1 MPYDFG
7 LLDLN
12 ILSAKTRTEMAK
24 MYPAPTNYMSDKF
37 FPGRGIDSNKA
48 FWDILYRNNGSMGY
62 IDKGG
67 LPLSSPRS
75 KVGEAY
81 LEVAY
86 KKETFFMDAN
96 ETRWQR
102 KPGTQNQQT
111 IEDAIIEQ
119 QQIMF
124 NRLYNTNELEAW
136 ACMRGTY
143 TYTTN
148 KGQAVTVDYGM
159 PSEYKITV
167 SVAGDKWSNIASDII
182 GQVKTYKRLLK
193 NVQDASI
200 KMYCRSAVMDMIC
213 KNTGYLSDLGDN
225 IVRQQIALEGKINRI
240 AGVPIEVVDTT
251 YTTDEGTETHFLA
264 ANEIFMVGDNI
275 GKRLI
280 APAAEAGGSKSKF
293 IHVWEENKERFG
305 TGMLVGEYSL
315 PALYNP
321 LGVVHVKVCD

>member
-1 MPYDFG
+1 MPYDYG

-12 ILSAKTRTEMAK
+12 ILSEKTRTEMAK
-24 MYPAPTNYMSDKF
+24 MYPAPTNYMSGLF
-37 FPGRGIDSNKA
+37 FPERGIDSNKA

-75 KVGEAY
+75 KVGEGY

-124 NRLYNTNELEAW
+124 NRLYNTNEIEAW
-136 ACMRGTY
+136 SCLRGTY
-143 TYTTN
+143 TYATN
-148 KGQAVTVDYGM
+148 KGQSVTVDYGM
-159 PSEYKITV
+159 PTEYKLTV
-167 SVAGDKWSNIASDII
+167 TDEGQKWSNIAANIVA
-182 GQVKTYKRLLK
+182 QVKTYKRLLK
-193 NVQDASI
+193 NVQQESI
-200 KMYCRSAVMDMIC
+200 KLYCRSVVMDYIC
-213 KNTGYLSDLGDN
+213 QNTEYLADLGDN

-240 AGVPIEVVDTT
+240 AGVPIETIDTT
-251 YTTDEGTETHFLA
+251 YTTDAGVETYFLA
-264 ANEIFMVGDNI
+264 ANEIFMVGNNI
-275 GKRLI
+275 GKRLV
-280 APAAEAGGSKSKF
+280 APAAEAKNTPTKF

-305 TGMLVGEYSL
+305 TGMLVGQYSL

-321 LGVVHVKVCD
+321 LGCVHVVVCD